1 MRFLRINLL
10 MIFLVISGLLS
21 AQNEI
26 DALRYSRFNYSGSA
40 RFTSMGGAFGAV
52 GADYSATVQNPAVM
66 GLYRQGE
73 FMISPY
79 LHFASTKSN
88 FLNESHS
95 DNRSTMYLGNAS
107 FVYVMNENE
116 PVSVQLGVGVNNTN
130 TFSNRILFRGY
141 NNQNSILTSYRDKL
155 NSGISDPFGNELAV
169 STELIYE
176 DTATNMYVIDMAQ
189 GQGITQTKAIKRTG
203 GISETNFSASVNIRN
218 YVFLGFS
225 LGLTNIT
232 YAETGFLTET
242 DNNDEVMYFKSMNLN
257 EKLNTDGSGINAKF
271 GLIVQPAD
279 FLRIGAAVHTP
290 TAYYNI
296 TDEWDSSIASEFDNG
311 FKANKKSPRGKF
323 DYRINTPLRAI
334 GSVAFIIGQHA
345 IISGDY
351 EYIDYSKANLRSDS
365 YAFINENS
373 KIENVFKPAHNF
385 RFGAEYR
392 FMIFAL
398 RGGFSYYGSPYADND
413 ELGTRTAY
421 SVGFGVR
428 ERNYFVDLAYQLQKS
443 KEDFYMYDIAPVA
456 NQDISSNSIFLT
468 FGLRF

>member
-1 MRFLRINLL
+1 MRFLKINLL

-21 AQNEI
+21 AQNEM

-40 RFTSMGGAFGAV
+40 RFVSMGGAFGAV
-52 GADYSATVQNPAVM
+52 GADYSATVQNPAGM

-73 FMISPY
+73 FLISPF
-79 LHFASTKSN
+79 LNFSSTKSN

-107 FVYVMNENE
+107 FVYVVDENK
-116 PVSVQLGVGVNNTN
+116 PVSVQLGIGVNSTN
-130 TFSNRILFRGY
+130 TFSNRVLFRGY
-141 NNQNSILTSYRDKL
+141 NDQNSILTSYRDKL

-189 GQGITQTKAIKRTG
+189 GQGITQTKTIKRTG
-203 GISETNFSASVNIRN
+203 GVSETNFSASVNIHN

-232 YAETGFLTET
+232 YTENGFLTET
-242 DNNDEVMYFKSMNLN
+242 DDTDNIRYFKAMSLR
-257 EKLNTDGSGINAKF
+257 EKLNTDGSGINAKL
-271 GLIVQPAD
+271 GVIVQPTN
-279 FLRIGAAVHTP
+279 FMRIGAAIHTP
-290 TAYYNI
+290 TAYYDI
-296 TDEWDSSIASEFDNG
+296 TDEWNSTVTSEFDNG
-311 FKANKKSPRGKF
+311 FKSKKDSPKGKF

-334 GSVAFIIGQHA
+334 GSMAFIIGQHA

-351 EYIDYSKANLRSDS
+351 EYTDYSKANLRSDT
-365 YAFINENS
+365 YAFIDENS
-373 KIENVFKPAHNF
+373 KIERVFKPSHNF

-398 RGGFSYYGSPYADND
+398 RGGFAYYGSPYADND
-413 ELGTRTAY
+413 KLGAMKAY

-428 ERNYFVDLAYQLQKS
+428 ERNYFVDIAYQLQKS

-456 NQDISSNSIFLT
+456 NQNISSNSIYLT